1 MIERHGILGAVERA
15 VNRKRDPIGY
25 SALVE
30 VGMTDLAFE
39 AIVLRY
45 PDSFSSET
53 IERARQRLKDWNV

>member
-1 MIERHGILGAVERA
+1 MIDRHGILHAVERA
-15 VNRKRDPIGY
+15 VNRKSDPIGY

-30 VGMTDLAFE
+30 MGMRDLAFE
-39 AIVLRY
+39 AIVLRH